1 MLTTVPNAEPGDAA
15 LALWTLH
22 QLHYR
27 DLTGVPDDLEW
38 DPQLLRLRGLLE
50 RELEQR
56 LRSRFAPPT
65 GLSFV
70 DDFFG
75 WVAEHDGASIA
86 AHVHRDATRE
96 QVLELTRMRSIYHLM
111 ETDPTAWVVPR
122 LGVRA
127 KAGLMELLYDE
138 YGAGDPN
145 RLHHHLYARGMEA
158 SGLDPSYG
166 AYIDEAPLEIL
177 EQNNAQTLFGL
188 HRRLRGAALGH
199 LAAFEATSSL
209 PSWRMVQGLE
219 RLGFP
224 RELVDYYAE
233 HVEAD
238 AVRAAR
244 GPRDLRRPVRR
255 EPGLEADLWFGAFT
269 ALDLED
275 RVARSVLARWQTRGG
290 GGMTYEHP
298 EAIVC
303 PGGPLLIRGNHAVED
318 PDGVRTAPPGRSRRS
333 AAASSR
339 ARCRGATAPT
349 RCCRRSGARASRA

>member
-1 MLTTVPNAEPGDAA
+1 MSMDLPTPRGPLTETLFSALRSGDDFFAVLTAVPDAAAGDAA
-15 LALWTLH
+15 LALWVLH

-50 RELEQR
+50 RDLERR
-56 LRSRFAPPT
+56 LRSRFTAPS
-65 GLSFV
+65 GLGFV
-70 DDFFG
+70 EGFFD

-86 AHVHRDATRE
+86 AYVHRDATWE

-158 SGLDPSYG
+158 SGLDTSYG
-166 AYIDEAPLEIL
+166 AYIDEVPLEIL

-209 PSWRMVQGLE
+209 PSTRMVQGLE

-224 RELVDYYAE
+224 EEFVDYYAE

-238 AVRAAR
+238 AVHEQLAVHVICGGLLAEE
-244 GPRDLRRPVRR
+244 PR
-255 EPGLEADLWFGAFT
+255 LEEDLWFGAFT

-275 RVARSVLARWQTRGG
+275 RVARSVLAHWQD
-290 GGMTYEHP
+290 E
-298 EAIVC
+298 EA
-303 PGGPLLIRGNHAVED
+303 A
-318 PDGVRTAPPGRSRRS
+318 
-333 AAASSR
+333 
-339 ARCRGATAPT
+339 
-349 RCCRRSGARASRA
+349 